1 MLLVQCSKCMYKWES
16 NETPRRCVSCY
27 YIGKVEYLRDVESQ
41 TSTSFKEMVDV
52 PTPFLSLNQYLA
64 CSNSI
69 SGQNRKTGGFRSVG
83 ITLLGGPPNIGKSIF
98 LIQFAKYL
106 SEKGNICVCAV
117 TEDGA
122 LRRYQK
128 ELMNVKNV
136 HILDVA
142 DSFFDDIERFVRRIK
157 PQYLF
162 VDSIDETKYFLPSYG
177 AMGLGK
183 LQNQP
188 KGSPRQT
195 VGVIKKLHQI
205 SKEMKIPVYAA
216 SFVDKDKP
224 LTLSGAIEKFYLSDD
239 VFILLHCEGEESS
252 IKQFYVKKR
261 RDHPTPSDPFYLKL
275 RKGEDGKYADIMPGV
290 DLREII
296 SVIKGNAGAVLCA
309 SLKESK
315 FKQLLVGETVIKQTL
330 YGDNIRSEWI
340 VPDKDLQTVKA
351 CMELLQI
358 HADNL
363 MVQSSIV
370 FTPLSELSVLAACY
384 SLQQNKSPLGKKA
397 LFIGQV
403 DIAGNV
409 LPLNVDPWVSSIHI
423 PFDCK
428 IVGNFSKMRY
438 PFTKNQ
444 ARPIYHIDEL
454 EHVFIS
460 LEHQE
465 NNLVSNSV
473 QSGSINLNK

>member
-1 MLLVQCSKCMYKWES
+1 MLLVQCNKCMYKWETK
-16 NETPRRCVSCY
+16 ETPRRCISCY
-27 YIGKVEYLRDVESQ
+27 YIGKVEFLRDVESEH
-41 TSTSFKEMVDV
+41 STSFKEMVDV
-52 PTPFLSLNQYLA
+52 PTPFSSLNQYLA
-64 CSNSI
+64 CNNSNDSRD
-69 SGQNRKTGGFRSVG
+69 RKTGGFRNVG

-98 LIQFAKYL
+98 LIQFAKAL

-128 ELMNVKNV
+128 ELTNEKNV

-142 DSFFDDIERFVRRIK
+142 DSFFDDIERFVRKVK

-162 VDSIDETKYFLPSYG
+162 VDSIDETRYFLPSYG
-177 AMGLGK
+177 AMGMGK
-183 LQNQP
+183 MQNQP

-239 VFILLHCEGEESS
+239 VFLLLHCEGEESP
-252 IKQFYVKKR
+252 IKQVYVKKR
-261 RDHPTPSDPFYLKL
+261 RDHPTPSDHFYLKL
-275 RKGEDGKYADIMPGV
+275 RKGEDGKYEDIRPGI

-296 SVIKGNAGAVLCA
+296 SVNKGSAGSVLCA
-309 SLKESK
+309 SLKEAR

-330 YGDNIRSEWI
+330 YGDNIKSEQI
-340 VPDKDLQTVKA
+340 VPDKDLQSVKA
-351 CMELLQI
+351 CLELLQI
-358 HADNL
+358 HANHL
-363 MVQSSIV
+363 MVQSSID

-384 SLQQNKSPLGKKA
+384 SLQQNKSPIGKKA

-403 DIAGNV
+403 DITGNV
-409 LPLNVDPWVSSIHI
+409 LPINVDSWISSIQI

-438 PFTKNQ
+438 PFTSNQ
-444 ARPIYHIDEL
+444 ARPINHIDEL
-454 EHVFIS
+454 EHVFNS
-460 LEHQE
+460 LEYQ
-465 NNLVSNSV
+465 NTAGNSV
-473 QSGSINLNK
+473 QSGSLNPIQ